1 MRPCTM
7 RYVANKVVSAFP
19 AVFAVAFALAALCGC
34 DNNDYYR
41 PSTGTEEESEDI
53 FDPASIEYDS
63 IVDVRDGKTYRT
75 VKIGDRWWLAE
86 NLNYAADSSYCY
98 NDEPDSCAI
107 YGRLYPWTVAMQ
119 LDTVYNKLNAV
130 YTEKIK
136 SKHRGICPSG
146 WHIPSEKE
154 WKEMIDYADSHNGN
168 EGAGASMRA
177 KYSWNP
183 NEKYDIKYIDRFGFA
198 GLAAGARAEKEM
210 RKSDCNYHTGYDDD
224 IYCGVGE
231 EAFFWTS
238 TERMDFRNDSEHA
251 LYFFLHGLQNDDFR
265 TSEWGEFTKR
275 AALSVRCV
283 K

>member
-1 MRPCTM
+1 MRPCIIRFT
-7 RYVANKVVSAFP
+7 ANKAAAF
-19 AVFAVAFALAALCGC
+19 AYIFIAFALATLCGC
-34 DNNDYYR
+34 DNNEYYR
-41 PSTGTEEESEDI
+41 TNPATAEKSEEV
-53 FDPASIEYDS
+53 FNPANIEYGSLIDS
-63 IVDVRDGKTYRT
+63 RDGQKYRT

-98 NDEPDSCAI
+98 NDEIDSCTI

-119 LDTVYNKLNAV
+119 LDTIYNKLNV
-130 YTEKIK
+130 TYTETIK
-136 SKHRGICPSG
+136 GAHQGICPDG

-168 EGAGASMRA
+168 EGASASLRA
-177 KYSWNP
+177 KYSWIP
-183 NEKYDIKYIDRFGFA
+183 DEDYEIKYIDRFGFA
-198 GLAAGARAEKEM
+198 GLAAGAKAEKEM
-210 RKSDCNYHTGYDDD
+210 RKSDCNYHTAGNEDGF
-224 IYCGVGE
+224 YCGIGE

-251 LYFFLHGLQNDDFR
+251 LYFFLHGLQNDVFR